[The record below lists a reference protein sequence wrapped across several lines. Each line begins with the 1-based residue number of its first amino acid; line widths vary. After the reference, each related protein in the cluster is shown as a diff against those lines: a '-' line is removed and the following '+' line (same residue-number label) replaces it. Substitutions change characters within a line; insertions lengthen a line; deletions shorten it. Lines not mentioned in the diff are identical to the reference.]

1 MVAMTATFAHF
12 SLSDQFMG
20 FLGSSGPSQSTMF
33 GFNTSALVVSS
44 SFLSES
50 SLRWPASRS
59 ISFSRLKLAGDPFP
73 FATGSVEYNGAASGT
88 DTGIAS
94 DFSTP
99 DAFFGFKSGVV
110 VEAAFGARVQVD
122 PTTHSVLATD
132 VSSSGADQGTPTIM
146 LATDVSSSDPVVR
159 AFSEPVKFASVSAT
173 FPVPAVII

>member
-1 MVAMTATFAHF
+1 MDAMTPTFAHF
-12 SLSDQFMG
+12 SLSDQFTG

-33 GFNTSALVVSS
+33 GFNTSAMVVSS

-59 ISFSRLKLAGDPFP
+59 ISFSRLELAGDPFS
-73 FATGSVEYNGAASGT
+73 FATGSVEVNGAASGT

-94 DFSTP
+94 DFSAP
-99 DAFFGFKSGVV
+99 DAVFGLKSGFV
-110 VEAAFGARVQVD
+110 VEAAFVALQVD
-122 PTTHSVLATD
+122 GTTHSVLATD
-132 VSSSGADQGTPTIM
+132 VSSSDADQGTPTIM

-159 AFSEPVKFASVSAT
+159 AFSAPVKFASVSAT